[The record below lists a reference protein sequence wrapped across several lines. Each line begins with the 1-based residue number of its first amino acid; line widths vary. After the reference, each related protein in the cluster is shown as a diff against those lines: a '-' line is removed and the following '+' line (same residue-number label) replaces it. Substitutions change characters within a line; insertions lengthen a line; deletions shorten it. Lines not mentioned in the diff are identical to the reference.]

1 MTVELPLFTDSERRA
16 VRAEKVRS
24 TAAPSVPDKGLHRLF
39 EEQATRTPEAI
50 ALAGDEQRITYAELN
65 ARANQLA
72 HVLRDSGVG
81 PEKLVALC
89 LDRSPEMVIGILAIL
104 KAGGAYVPL
113 DPEYPAAR
121 LAVILQDAD
130 PAIVLTTR
138 ALRGQLP
145 EATRTLLLD
154 TPETRTAF
162 ERAADDNPTDSERVA
177 TPNFGQA
184 AYVIYTS
191 GSTGAPKGVVVSH
204 GNVVRLFESTRS
216 WFEFGPDDVW
226 TLFHSFAFD
235 FSVWELWGALLH
247 GGRLVLVPRT
257 ITRSPAEFLNLL
269 AHERV
274 TVLNQTPSAF
284 YQLLQADAENPTTV
298 ELALRYIIFGGEAL
312 DFSRLRGWYLQ
323 HADDACT
330 LVNMYGITETTV
342 HVTYQPLSRELVRN
356 TRSSLIGEAI
366 PDLTLHVLDESREPT
381 PSGQAGELY
390 VGGAGL
396 ARGYL
401 NRPELTAERFLPDP
415 FSDRPGDRLYRTGDL
430 VRRRSDGNLE
440 YLGRIDQQV
449 KLRGFRIE
457 LGEIEST
464 LAEHPQIT
472 DCAVQL
478 REDRPGDKRL
488 VAYFVAPKSAMSPS
502 AAELRRFLERRLPE
516 HMLPARYVALNALPR
531 TVNGKLDRQQLPAPE
546 SIIND
551 QEASNEPKRVLRAT
565 GTPIEE
571 ELAGIFADVLGLA
584 RVGIHDNFF
593 VLGGHSLLATTLVS
607 RIRERLH
614 VELSTRS
621 LFVAPTPAGLARMFP
636 STSATRSETSSPSG
650 QKEHAVRGPD
660 AGTTDFLEVLRAGGD
675 GHPLV
680 CVGHVQPIPL
690 LLERLPS
697 LGPVIHLKLD
707 GSQIWPPLNLTF
719 EEQLQVYVREL
730 EQHVLGRKLLLIG
743 YSYGGILA
751 YCLAAKLL
759 NKGFDIDLMMIE
771 PALPYR
777 DLPWKIRLRQRLG
790 SLYRLLFSR
799 TPVGQVAAKG
809 GEAEM
814 ISSEASIAEQRWNFM
829 HPHYVQ
835 NIDSAFLHALGQRVA
850 LVAGAPYHAS
860 YAACWRRIE
869 TGGIESCVLPQTDN
883 HLSCFQE
890 PGLSRWLDFFEDW
903 YRRSNRPARS

>member
-24 TAAPSVPDKGLHRLF
+24 TAAPSAPDKSLHQRF

-50 ALAGDEQRITYAELN
+50 ALVGDEQRITYAELN
-65 ARANQLA
+65 ARANRLA
-72 HVLRDSGVG
+72 HVLRENGVG

-104 KAGGAYVPL
+104 KAGGTYVPL

-130 PAIVLTTR
+130 PAVVLTTR

-154 TPETRTAF
+154 TSETRTVL
-162 ERAADDNPTDSERVA
+162 ERAAEDNPTDSERVA
-177 TPNFGQA
+177 TSNFGQA

-191 GSTGAPKGVVVSH
+191 GSTGVPKGVVVSH
-204 GNVVRLFESTRS
+204 PNVVRLFESTRS

-247 GGRLVLVPRT
+247 GGRLVLVSRA
-257 ITRSPAEFLNLL
+257 IARSPAEFLNLL
-269 AHERV
+269 ACERV
-274 TVLNQTPSAF
+274 TVLSQTPSAF
-284 YQLLQADAENPTTV
+284 FQLLQADADRPAVGER
-298 ELALRYIIFGGEAL
+298 LALRYIILGGEAL
-312 DFSRLRGWYLQ
+312 DFLRLRDWYQ
-323 HADDACT
+323 RHDDATT

-342 HVTYQPLSRELVRN
+342 HVTYQPLTRELVRT

-366 PDLTLHVLDESREPT
+366 PDLALHVLDESREPT
-381 PSGQAGELY
+381 PTGQVGELY

-401 NRPELTAERFLPDP
+401 NRPELTAERFIPDP

-430 VRRRSDGNLE
+430 VRRRPDGNLE

-449 KLRGFRIE
+449 KLRGYRIE

-464 LAEHPQIT
+464 LAEHPKIA

-488 VAYFVAPKSAMSPS
+488 VAYFVSPKSATPPS

-516 HMLPARYVALNALPR
+516 HMLPARYVALDWLPR
-531 TVNGKLDRQQLPAPE
+531 TVNGKLDRKQLPAPE
-546 SIIND
+546 SITND
-551 QEASNEPKRVLRAT
+551 PNSSNEQERSLLAT

-571 ELAGIFADVLGLA
+571 ELAAIFADMLGLT

-614 VELSTRS
+614 VELSTSS

-636 STSATRSETSSPSG
+636 PTNATRSETSSVTG
-650 QKEHAVRGPD
+650 QQEHAVREPD
-660 AGTTDFLEVLRAGGD
+660 AGSTDFLEVLRAGGD

-697 LGPVIHLKLD
+697 LGPVIHLRLD
-707 GSQIWPPLNLTF
+707 GSQIWPPLNLSF

-751 YCLAAKLL
+751 YCLASKLL
-759 NKGFDIDLMMIE
+759 NKGFDIDVMMIE

-777 DLPWKIRLRQRLG
+777 ELPWKMRLRQRLG

-799 TPVGQVAAKG
+799 KLAGQAGAKG
-809 GEAEM
+809 GQAEM
-814 ISSEASIAEQRWNFM
+814 ISAETSIAEQRWNFM

-850 LVAGAPYHAS
+850 VVGGAPYHAS

-869 TGGIESCVLPQTDN
+869 TGGIESCVLPRTDN

-903 YRRSNRPARS
+903 YRRSNRPTRS